1 MDPGDKAEKYPPII
15 LPCLHGLP
23 YGSSDVMLEDP
34 ISKCHLRKL
43 GPFFIGSQ
51 LAMVTIVL
59 NRVILQRKKYDEVN
73 LL

>member
-59 NRVILQRKKYDEVN
+59 KPCYFAIKK
-73 LL
+73 

>member
-1 MDPGDKAEKYPPII
+1 
-15 LPCLHGLP
+15 
-23 YGSSDVMLEDP
+23 MLEDP

-59 NRVILQRKKYDEVN
+59 NHVILQGKKYNETKC
-73 LL
+73 

>member
-1 MDPGDKAEKYPPII
+1 
-15 LPCLHGLP
+15 
-23 YGSSDVMLEDP
+23 MLEDP

>member
-1 MDPGDKAEKYPPII
+1 MDPLWIGWKYRPSS
-15 LPCLHGLP
+15 LLCLHRLP
-23 YGSSDVMLEDP
+23 HGVEKILEDP

-59 NRVILQRKKYDEVN
+59 YPVTMQGKNNVLK
-73 LL
+73 